1 MEVETLK
8 LLLPFNLH
16 PEVKMQH
23 AGGLLNEEQKWLM
36 ASNIPF
42 LQSCLLKKNNNIY
55 ILLFIYVYIY
65 IYSFIFRGDQLLA
78 ACFESFTLTV
88 FPKGS
93 FLLQAGAMPE
103 QEGFSCQLGFV

>member
-1 MEVETLK
+1 MVDGIK
-8 LLLPFNLH
+8 Y
-16 PEVKMQH
+16 
-23 AGGLLNEEQKWLM
+23 
-36 ASNIPF
+36 SF
-42 LQSCLLKKNNNIY
+42 LAILFILKKKI
-55 ILLFIYVYIY
+55 YIY
-65 IYSFIFRGDQLLA
+65 IHSFIFHVDQLLA